1 MISTIKTST
10 KLVLYAISALFLISF
25 IISLV
30 PNSAKAVSASDW
42 KPGRIIDDAVF
53 FNKDAMNPL
62 QIQAFLNSKVPVC
75 DTWHNWSGTV
85 NGVWNAPP
93 YTCLKDYSENG
104 KSSAQIIWEASQN
117 HGINPQVL
125 IATLQKETAIVTD
138 TWAAPWQYQRAMG
151 YACPDT
157 AACNSQYYG
166 FTNQVHTAA
175 WQLKRYTL
183 YPDSYNFKSGVTRN
197 IQWHPNAGCGS
208 SPVYIET
215 KGTAA
220 LYNYTPY
227 QPNGAALNNMYGT
240 GDGCSAYG
248 NRNFWR
254 IFNDWFG
261 STLGGPNYTWD
272 IVSYTYEGGD
282 NTISINTTEK
292 VTLKAKNTGKLP
304 WYNHG
309 NHPIRLGTWGP
320 ADHKSALINNGI
332 RYATLTENSVQP
344 GEIGTFEYNIKS
356 SQIGTFVEAMNIVA
370 DNSEWS
376 AWPGFSP
383 SVVVNNGNSW
393 KIDNVIYE
401 KGTGLMDPG
410 STQLITVIAKNTG
423 TTTWSK
429 TSGPKIRMGT
439 WEPGRESAVSQN
451 WLSKTRATDMNE
463 TTVAPGQNAGFQ
475 FYVKMPNSGTCYEKL
490 NLVAD
495 GQEWF
500 NNQGLTL
507 YLQGK
512 NFAWQPLWHSHSTGT
527 ANIPRNT
534 EFTLTVKVKNTGALP
549 WSKNSG
555 PPIRLATVEPLDR
568 GSALYTSSWIRDT
581 RPASLIEDNVNPGE
595 EGTFIFTARTPNVP
609 GSRVERFSVVA
620 EGYTWLND
628 PGFNIYVNV
637 L

>member
-1 MISTIKTST
+1 
-10 KLVLYAISALFLISF
+10 
-25 IISLV
+25 
-30 PNSAKAVSASDW
+30 
-42 KPGRIIDDAVF
+42 
-53 FNKDAMNPL
+53 
-62 QIQAFLNSKVPVC
+62 
-75 DTWHNWSGTV
+75 
-85 NGVWNAPP
+85 
-93 YTCLKDYSENG
+93 
-104 KSSAQIIWEASQN
+104 
-117 HGINPQVL
+117 
-125 IATLQKETAIVTD
+125 
-138 TWAAPWQYQRAMG
+138 
-151 YACPDT
+151 
-157 AACNSQYYG
+157 
-166 FTNQVHTAA
+166 
-175 WQLKRYTL
+175 
-183 YPDSYNFKSGVTRN
+183 
-197 IQWHPNAGCGS
+197 
-208 SPVYIET
+208 
-215 KGTAA
+215 
-220 LYNYTPY
+220 
-227 QPNGAALNNMYGT
+227 
-240 GDGCSAYG
+240 
-248 NRNFWR
+248 
-254 IFNDWFG
+254 
-261 STLGGPNYTWD
+261 
-272 IVSYTYEGGD
+272 
-282 NTISINTTEK
+282 
-292 VTLKAKNTGKLP
+292 
-304 WYNHG
+304 
-309 NHPIRLGTWGP
+309 
-320 ADHKSALINNGI
+320 
-332 RYATLTENSVQP
+332 
-344 GEIGTFEYNIKS
+344 
-356 SQIGTFVEAMNIVA
+356 MNIVA

-475 FYVKMPNSGTCYEKL
+475 FYVKMPNSGTYYEKL